1 LENIFLTEYQPLIKM
16 TSTGNSHLSF
26 DYVIVGAGTAGCVV
40 ANRLSADPANHVC
53 LIEAGPA
60 DKHPFIHVPA
70 ATGAAIGTRAL
81 NWRFKTAPQR
91 HLNNREIPQ
100 PRGRGLGGSSSINGM
115 VYSRGH
121 PLDYDDWAAA
131 GASGWS
137 YAEVLPYFI
146 RSENNQSFRDSPW
159 HGTNGEMAVSH
170 IRDPN
175 PLNAVFERAMAAQG
189 FKYNGDMTG
198 NDPEGY
204 GPRQMNIRNG
214 RRESM
219 ATAFLRPIRGRSN
232 LSIITHALALRV
244 IIENGKAAGVEIE
257 RNGNKETIMVRREVI
272 LCAGAV
278 QSPQL
283 LMLSGIGA
291 GAHLQDLGIPVIHD
305 LPGVGANLHDHPSAP
320 VMMETRV
327 ADSYG
332 ISLRALPRDI
342 WNVFQYL
349 LFRRGALASNLFE
362 SAAFLRTTGGL
373 DRPDMQFVFQ
383 PARKMLT
390 GFPIPIGHGH
400 VLNPVCL
407 YPRSR
412 GRLSLADADP
422 HTPPVID
429 TNLLADPEDVK
440 PIIRGIEIARRVFA
454 DPAFARYAAVETGP
468 GPGIQGEAALTEY
481 VKGICYPIN
490 HQVGTCR
497 MGSDPE
503 SVLDPQLRVRGIADL
518 RVADA
523 AVFPVIVGGNTN
535 AAVVMVAEKAADMI
549 LGKPPLP
556 AANLN
561 APAS

>member
-1 LENIFLTEYQPLIKM
+1 M
-16 TSTGNSHLSF
+16 TNTRSTFGSDLSF

-40 ANRLSADPANHVC
+40 ANRLSADPANRVC
-53 LIEAGPA
+53 LIEAGPP
-60 DKHPFIHVPA
+60 DNHPFIHVPA
-70 ATGAAIGTRAL
+70 ATGAAIATASL
-81 NWRFKTAPQR
+81 NWRFKTAPQKA
-91 HLNNREIPQ
+91 LNNREIPQ

-146 RSENNQSFRDSPW
+146 RSENNQTFRDSPW
-159 HGTNGEMAVSH
+159 HGTRGEMAVSH

-175 PLNAVFERAMAAQG
+175 PLNAVFERAMASQG

-198 NDPEGY
+198 ADPEGY

-219 ATAFLRPIRGRSN
+219 ATAFLRPVRDRRN
-232 LSIITHALALRV
+232 LTIITHALALRV
-244 IIENGKAAGVEIE
+244 AIAEGRAGAVEIE
-257 RNGNKETIMVRREVI
+257 RAGSTQKITARREVI

-283 LMLSGIGA
+283 LMLSGIGP
-291 GAHLQDLGIPVIHD
+291 GTHLQELGITVLHD

-362 SAAFLRTTGGL
+362 SAAFLRTTEGL

-390 GFPIPIGHGH
+390 GIPVPIGHGH
-400 VLNPVCL
+400 VLNPVTL

-412 GRLSLADADP
+412 GRLALADPDP

-429 TNLLADPEDVK
+429 SNLLADPQDIQPVHRPYEL
-440 PIIRGIEIARRVFA
+440 RIAVT
-454 DPAFARYAAVETGP
+454 PAHHLRHREPAERLFDDLRENGHELHAR
-468 GPGIQGEAALTEY
+468 QGE
-481 VKGICYPIN
+481 IRN
-490 HQVGTCR
+490 HDFAFGGLAPLER
-497 MGSDPE
+497 
-503 SVLDPQLRVRGIADL
+503 LRR
-518 RVADA
+518 
-523 AVFPVIVGGNTN
+523 
-535 AAVVMVAEKAADMI
+535 
-549 LGKPPLP
+549 
-556 AANLN
+556 
-561 APAS
+561 

>member
-1 LENIFLTEYQPLIKM
+1 M
-16 TSTGNSHLSF
+16 TNAGGTSGSGLSF
-26 DYVIVGAGTAGCVV
+26 DYVIVGAGTAGCVI
-40 ANRLSADPANHVC
+40 ANRLSAKPENRVC
-53 LIEAGPA
+53 LIEAGPP
-60 DKHPFIHVPA
+60 DNHPFIHVPA
-70 ATGAAIGTRAL
+70 ATGAAIATESL

-131 GASGWS
+131 GATGWS

-146 RSENNQSFRDSPW
+146 RSENNQTFRDSPW
-159 HGTNGEMAVSH
+159 HGTEGEMAVSH

-175 PLNAVFERAMAAQG
+175 PLNAVFEQAMAAQG
-189 FKYNGDMTG
+189 FKYNGDMAG
-198 NDPEGY
+198 ADPEGY

-219 ATAFLRPIRGRSN
+219 ATAFLRPIRDRRN
-232 LSIITHALALRV
+232 LTTITQALALRV
-244 IIENGKAAGVEIE
+244 LIENGKAAGVELE
-257 RNGNKETIMVRREVI
+257 RAGNKQKINARREVI

-283 LMLSGIGA
+283 LMLSGIGPA
-291 GAHLQDLGIPVIHD
+291 AHLRELGISVTHD

-362 SAAFLRTTGGL
+362 SAAFLRTIDGL

-390 GFPIPIGHGH
+390 GIPVPIGHGH
-400 VLNPVCL
+400 VLNPVTL

-412 GRLSLADADP
+412 GRLTLADPDP

-429 TNLLADPEDVK
+429 SNLLADPQDVQ
-440 PIIRGIEIARRVFA
+440 PILRGIAIARRVFA

-468 GPGIQGEAALTEY
+468 GPEVQSEAALTEY
-481 VKGICYPIN
+481 VKSICYPIN

-497 MGSDPE
+497 MGNDPE
-503 SVLDPQLRVRGIADL
+503 SVLDPQLRVRGVAGL

-549 LGKPPLP
+549 LGKPPLV
-556 AANLN
+556 AADFTV
-561 APAS
+561 PAS

>member
-1 LENIFLTEYQPLIKM
+1 MANLAN
-16 TSTGNSHLSF
+16 SSHLAF
-26 DYVIVGAGTAGCVV
+26 DYIIVGAGTAGCVI
-40 ANRLSADPANHVC
+40 ANRLSSDPANSVC
-53 LIEAGPA
+53 LLEAGPP
-60 DKHPFIHVPA
+60 DKHPFIH
-70 ATGAAIGTRAL
+70 
-81 NWRFKTAPQR
+81 WRFKTAPQK

-131 GASGWS
+131 GATGWS

-146 RSENNQSFRDSPW
+146 RSENNQTFRDSPW
-159 HGTNGEMAVSH
+159 HGTGGVMAVSH

-175 PLNAVFERAMAAQG
+175 PLNAVFEQAMAAQG
-189 FKYNGDMTG
+189 FSYNGDMTG
-198 NDPEGY
+198 ADPEGY

-219 ATAFLRPIRGRSN
+219 ATAFLRPIRDRRN
-232 LSIITHALALRV
+232 LTILTHALALRV
-244 IIENGKAAGVEIE
+244 IMEDGRTKGIKIE
-257 RNGNKETIMVRREVI
+257 RDGTVQRIDVRREII

-278 QSPQL
+278 QSPQV
-283 LMLSGIGA
+283 LMLSGIGD
-291 GAHLQDLGIPVIHD
+291 GTHLNDLGITVVKD

-320 VMMETRV
+320 VMMETSV

-342 WNVFQYL
+342 WNIFQYL

-362 SAAFLRTTGGL
+362 SAAFLKTIDGL

-390 GFPIPIGHGH
+390 GFPVPIGHGH

-407 YPRSR
+407 YPKSR
-412 GRLSLADADP
+412 GRLTLADPDP
-422 HTPPVID
+422 HSPPVID
-429 TNLLADPEDVK
+429 TNILAVPEDVL

-468 GPGIQGEAALTEY
+468 GPEIQGEAALTEY
-481 VKGICYPIN
+481 IKSICYPIN
-490 HQVGTCR
+490 HQVSTCR
-497 MGSDPE
+497 MGGDPGSVVDPE
-503 SVLDPQLRVRGIADL
+503 LKVRGIEGL

-523 AVFPVIVGGNTN
+523 SVFPVIVGGNTN

-549 LGKPPLP
+549 LGRPPLP
-556 AANLN
+556 AADLT
-561 APAS
+561 APGFTNP